1 MSKRQAAPKP
11 EELIQKL
18 DDKVAVIKEEIEG
31 IVEELKNDVTA
42 KGNEIEENKK
52 IHNERLEELTQTLD
66 LLREEIKLD
75 GKLLDTHKIFYF

>member
-18 DDKVAVIKEEIEG
+18 DAKVVTIKEEIEA
-31 IVEELKNDVTA
+31 IVDELKNDVSA

-52 IHNERLEELTQTLD
+52 IHEEKLTEIRQNLD
-66 LLREEIKLD
+66 LLKEEIKQD
-75 GKLLDTHKIFYF
+75 GKK

>member
-52 IHNERLEELTQTLD
+52 VHNERLEELTQTLD

-75 GKLLDTHKIFYF
+75 GK

>member
-1 MSKRQAAPKP
+1 MSKRQAALKP

-75 GKLLDTHKIFYF
+75 GIYL

>member
-18 DDKVAVIKEEIEG
+18 DAKVVTIKEEIEA
-31 IVEELKNDVTA
+31 IVDELKNDVSA

-52 IHNERLEELTQTLD
+52 IHEEKLSEIRQSLD
-66 LLREEIKLD
+66 LLKEEIKQD
-75 GKLLDTHKIFYF
+75 GR

>member
-18 DDKVAVIKEEIEG
+18 DAKVVTIKEDIEA
-31 IVEELKNDVTA
+31 IVEELKNDVSA

-52 IHNERLEELTQTLD
+52 IHAEKLSEIRQSLD
-66 LLREEIKLD
+66 LLKEEIKQD
-75 GKLLDTHKIFYF
+75 GR

>member
-52 IHNERLEELTQTLD
+52 IHNQRLEELTQTLD
-66 LLREEIKLD
+66 LLREEVKLD
-75 GKLLDTHKIFYF
+75 GNT